1 MTPLRSLIL
10 ALALL
15 LAFPATAQT
24 GAQTGDPDWLYR
36 GSDIARDPAWRFGTL
51 PNGRRYA
58 VRRNA
63 LPAGQVSIRIR
74 IDAGALHEEDGERG
88 WAHFVEH
95 MLFKGTETYPDRRA
109 RQIWQELGA
118 SFGSDSNAFTDS
130 TDTVYQLNLPH
141 AERAPLD
148 TSLAVLPEMMSP
160 ARFDAAAVDAE
171 RPVVLAE
178 KGRRPEL
185 SQRIVDI
192 SRTLFYPGLRYAD
205 RDTIG
210 TDATLNAATGD
221 SLKAFYRRWYRP
233 DRATIVMVGD

>member
-1 MTPLRSLIL
+1 MTPLRSLFL
-10 ALALL
+10 ALAFL

-24 GAQTGDPDWLYR
+24 GAQAGDPDWLYR

-51 PNGRRYA
+51 PNGLRYA

-74 IDAGALHEEDGERG
+74 IDAGALHEEDDERG

-95 MLFKGTETYPDRRA
+95 MLFRGTESYPDRRA

-118 SFGSDSNAFTDS
+118 SFGSDSNALTDA

-148 TSLAVLPEMMSP
+148 TSLAVLAEMMSRAP
-160 ARFDAAAVDAE
+160 LRAGR
-171 RPVVLAE
+171 
-178 KGRRPEL
+178 GRRRAAGGARREGAA
-185 SQRIVDI
+185 
-192 SRTLFYPGLRYAD
+192 SRAQPAHR
-205 RDTIG
+205 RDQPRPLLCRACAMPT
-210 TDATLNAATGD
+210 ATRSAPTQ
-221 SLKAFYRRWYRP
+221 P
-233 DRATIVMVGD
+233 

>member
-1 MTPLRSLIL
+1 MTVLRSLFL
-10 ALALL
+10 ALAILL
-15 LAFPATAQT
+15 VFPAAAQT

-51 PNGRRYA
+51 PNGLKYA

-88 WAHFVEH
+88 WAHFIEH
-95 MLFKGTETYPDRRA
+95 MLFRGTESFPDRRA

-141 AERAPLD
+141 ADRAPLD
-148 TSLAVLPEMMSP
+148 TSLDVLAEMMSR
-160 ARFDAAAVDAE
+160 ARFESAAVEAE

-185 SQRIVDI
+185 AQRVLDL
-192 SRTLFYPGLRYAD
+192 SRTCLLYTSPSP
-205 RDTIG
+205 RDLSTSRMPSS
-210 TDATLNAATGD
+210 A
-221 SLKAFYRRWYRP
+221 
-233 DRATIVMVGD
+233 